1 MPTINQ
7 LEQQLEKDKEM
18 LWHLDRTIADC
29 DFMLDM
35 LNCQIPFLEKHPYVK
50 LIVCD
55 TDKEAE
61 YPITRSITLED
72 PGHDTTEIFKAI
84 IEGKK
89 TAAEMVKKKIE
100 AKYT

>member
-1 MPTINQ
+1 MLTVNQ

-18 LWHLDRTIADC
+18 LWQLDKTIKDC
-29 DFMLDM
+29 DYMLEM

-55 TDKEAE
+55 TDKEAG

-72 PGHDTTEIFKAI
+72 PGHDTTEIFKSI
-84 IEGKK
+84 IKGKK
-89 TAAEMVKKKIE
+89 AATEMVKKEIE